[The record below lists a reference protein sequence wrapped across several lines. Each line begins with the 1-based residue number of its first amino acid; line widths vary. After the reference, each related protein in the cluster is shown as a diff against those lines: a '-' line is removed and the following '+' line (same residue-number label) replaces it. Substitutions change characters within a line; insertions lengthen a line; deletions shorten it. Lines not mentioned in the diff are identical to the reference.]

1 MLQQMET
8 YILELIW
15 GGTINIITNWPC
27 FVSFENVQKLRKD
40 NSELKLVFFSFS
52 LRQFRRLEKTSK
64 FCPIRIKLKDSK

>member
-27 FVSFENVQKLRKD
+27 FVSFETVQKLRKD
-40 NSELKLVFFSFS
+40 NSELKLVFFFIFS
-52 LRQFRRLEKTSK
+52 STVSSVGENEQVLSN
-64 FCPIRIKLKDSK
+64 